1 MTGVDHEARSVYRD
15 VSRSSAIPELRLYE
29 ICRYI
34 LIGQLYYGKRWRRGE
49 CHSGSAMSKC
59 LCSMGW
65 MPSNRTM
72 TVTAMYLQSVQ
83 HFECLQK
90 AASKLSGMNMHS
102 GLEIDAIGMAFVAG
116 LWTL

>member
-1 MTGVDHEARSVYRD
+1 MTGVDREARSAYRD
-15 VSRSSAIPELRLYE
+15 VSRCSAIPELRLYG
-29 ICRYI
+29 IRRYM
-34 LIGQLYYGKRWRRGE
+34 LIGQLCYGKRWMRWK

-59 LCSMGW
+59 LCSIVW

-83 HFECLQK
+83 HFRCLEK
-90 AASKLSGMNMHS
+90 AATKLSGMNMHS
-102 GLEIDAIGMAFVAG
+102 GLKIDAIGMAFVAG

>member
-1 MTGVDHEARSVYRD
+1 
-15 VSRSSAIPELRLYE
+15 
-29 ICRYI
+29 
-34 LIGQLYYGKRWRRGE
+34 
-49 CHSGSAMSKC
+49 
-59 LCSMGW
+59 MGW

-116 LWTL
+116 L